1 MGDSDM
7 ADDAADTVD
16 DKDIL
21 PDLPQADEA
30 AGGEDGG

>member
-1 MGDSDM
+1 MPNAIQHNDLIEEH
-7 ADDAADTVD
+7 DTSL
-16 DKDIL
+16 L